1 MKPLDLEEFRWDG
14 SEFGEE
20 YHSYPTE
27 AEREIVLTIANMAVK
42 FHNGDIDKIKQ
53 RLKSACEFYLRY
65 KDNPELLIKEHPEL
79 KCKKLEGW
87 IFDFKGGV
95 IEEDYF
101 EWLFKLAFKG
111 VME

>member
-1 MKPLDLEEFRWDG
+1 MKPQPLDLEEFRKWRAKTNPDLTF
-14 SEFGEE
+14 SISQIEF
-20 YHSYPTE
+20 
-27 AEREIVLTIANMAVK
+27 
-42 FHNGDIDKIKQ
+42 IKQ

-65 KDNPELLIKEHPEL
+65 KDNPDLLIKEHPEL
-79 KCKKLEGW
+79 KCKKFEGW

-101 EWLFKLAFKG
+101 EWLFKLTFKG